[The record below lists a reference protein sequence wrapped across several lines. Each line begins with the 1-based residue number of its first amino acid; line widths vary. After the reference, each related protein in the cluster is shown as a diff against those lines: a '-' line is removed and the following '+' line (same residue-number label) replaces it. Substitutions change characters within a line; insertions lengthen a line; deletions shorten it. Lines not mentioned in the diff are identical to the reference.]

1 MDLICKRTFAIKL
14 ADRSSGRCLTLSL
27 QLTNSDSQTSGYLTR
42 AVAVKS
48 VTNTSTV
55 SRAAWLNDNT
65 AVLVPSKL
73 PIVGYEASTIGIN
86 VQCKSVT
93 TECVSCSSYQPDTII
108 DCDGSKAGP
117 ALDCTG
123 STKINAID
131 LVDLLNY
138 GEGPT
143 LLSALNGSAIRFQA
157 ERK

>member
-1 MDLICKRTFAIKL
+1 MSF
-14 ADRSSGRCLTLSL
+14 
-27 QLTNSDSQTSGYLTR
+27 QLTNINSQTSGYLTR

-48 VTNTSTV
+48 VTNTSSV

-73 PIVGYEASTIGIN
+73 PIVGYEASTIGIS
-86 VQCKSVT
+86 VECKSVT

-108 DCDGSKAGP
+108 DCDGSNAGP

-123 STKINAID
+123 STKINATD
-131 LVDLLNY
+131 LVDLLN

-157 ERK
+157 ERKSVRVFGVR